1 MNFVMNDQTKQHGPV
16 TLAELATAGF
26 NFGKAVLTTV
36 KVDAFAEGSA
46 R

>member
-16 TLAELATAGF
+16 TLAELVSAGF
-26 NFGKAVLTTV
+26 NFGQAVVTTV
-36 KVDAFAEGSA
+36 KVDALAVGGA

>member
-1 MNFVMNDQTKQHGPV
+1 MKNNQNKDHGPV

-26 NFGKAVLTTV
+26 NFGCIVATTV
-36 KVDAFAEGSA
+36 LIDACVTGGE

>member
-1 MNFVMNDQTKQHGPV
+1 MNNKPIKQHGPV

-36 KVDAFAEGSA
+36 KVDALAIGGA